1 MVVNTNLVKTM
12 KEEFYLSAPCGV
24 SSLPFWK
31 TETVTIPNS
40 LSIVRDDEYTQ
51 NENGYAAYTD
61 EPYFKLVHQMRDLQI
76 PVLPDGFSIE
86 NIGIAGFAHHIGECY
101 EDGGIFDEDLKKY
114 INHPVYDPMLW
125 IAVKD
130 NQTEKTVATGIAELD
145 TRIGE
150 GILEWIQVSPKYRR
164 LGLGAFVVN
173 ELLYRM
179 KGKADFVTVSGK
191 VNNKTNPLALYER
204 CGFSEKVIWHILT
217 KQ

>member
-1 MVVNTNLVKTM
+1 M
-12 KEEFYLSAPCGV
+12 EEFYLSDPCGV

-31 TETVTIPNS
+31 TETVTVPHF
-40 LSIVRDDEYTQ
+40 LSIVRDDEYMQ
-51 NENGYAAYTD
+51 NESEYAAYTD

-76 PVLPDGFSIE
+76 PILPDGFSIE

-101 EDGGIFDEDLKKY
+101 ADGGISDEDLKKY

-164 LGLGAFVVN
+164 MGLGEFVVN

-191 VNNKTNPLALYER
+191 VNNKTNPLALYEH
-204 CGFSEKVIWHILT
+204 CGFSEIVIWHVLT
-217 KQ
+217 KK

>member
-1 MVVNTNLVKTM
+1 MNRDIYLVD
-12 KEEFYLSAPCGV
+12 PCKA

-31 TETVTIPNS
+31 TEMVTVPDFLKI
-40 LSIVRDDEYTQ
+40 IRDNEYRQ
-51 NENGYAAYTD
+51 NRNKYEAYSD
-61 EPYFKLVHQMRDLQI
+61 EPYFKLIHRMQDLQKPI
-76 PVLPDGFSIE
+76 LPDRYSTVE
-86 NIGIAGFAHHIGECY
+86 IGVADFAHHIGECY
-101 EDGGIFDEDLKKY
+101 ADGGVSDSDLKKY

-130 NQTEKTVATGIAELD
+130 NLTEKTVATGIAELD

-164 LGLGAFVVN
+164 MGLGAFVVN
-173 ELLYRM
+173 ELLNRM

-191 VNNKTNPLALYER
+191 VKNRTNPLALYER

>member
-1 MVVNTNLVKTM
+1 MSYIDI
-12 KEEFYLSAPCGV
+12 YLADPVSA

-31 TETVTIPNS
+31 TKTVPIPNF
-40 LSIVRDDEYTQ
+40 LIIVRDNKYRQ
-51 NENGYAAYTD
+51 NRNKYAAYSD
-61 EPYFKLVHQMRDLQI
+61 EPYFKLIHRMQNLQKPI
-76 PVLPDGFSIE
+76 LPDRFSTVE
-86 NIGIAGFAHHIGECY
+86 IGVADFARHIGTCY
-101 EDGGIFDEDLKKY
+101 ADGGISDADLKKY

-164 LGLGAFVVN
+164 MGLGEFVVN

-191 VNNKTNPLALYER
+191 VNNKTNPLALYEH
-204 CGFSEKVIWHILT
+204 CGFSEIVIWHVLT
-217 KQ
+217 KK

>member
-1 MVVNTNLVKTM
+1 M
-12 KEEFYLSAPCGV
+12 KEEFYLSDPCGA

-31 TETVTIPNS
+31 TETVTVPDCLKI
-40 LSIVRDDEYTQ
+40 IRDDEYRQKRT
-51 NENGYAAYTD
+51 EYAGYSD
-61 EPYFKLVHQMRDLQI
+61 EPYFKVIHFLRDIQS
-76 PVLPDGFSIE
+76 PVLPDGFMLAE
-86 NIGIAGFAHHIGECY
+86 IGIADFARHIRACY
-101 EDGGIFDEDLKKY
+101 VEGGISEADLQRY
-114 INHPVYDPMLW
+114 MSHPVYDPSLW
-125 IAVKD
+125 ISIKD
-130 NQTEKTVATGIAELD
+130 KRTEKTVATGIAELD

-164 LGLGAFVVN
+164 MGLGAFVVN

-191 VNNKTNPLALYER
+191 VNNKTNPLALYEC